1 MAIQYFDHSATS
13 GLKQKR
19 KLSAFLKTVISHYL
33 PEKKAF
39 TVNYI
44 FCDDDF
50 LLEQNIRFLNH
61 DTLTDIITF
70 DLSEKKS
77 ELRSEIYISVER
89 VKENAAKFS
98 ADYNTELHRV
108 IFHGILHLFGFKDKR
123 PADRQLMRE
132 KEQECLN
139 RYFNAT

>member
-1 MAIQYFDHSATS
+1 MAIHYFDHSVTS
-13 GLKQKR
+13 GLRQKR

-39 TVNYI
+39 SVNYI

-50 LLEQNIRFLNH
+50 LLEQNVRFLNH

-70 DLSEKKS
+70 DLSENKK

-89 VKENAAKFS
+89 VKENAGKFS
-98 ADYNTELHRV
+98 VNYNVELHRV
-108 IFHGILHLFGFKDKR
+108 IFHGLLHLCGFKDKN
-123 PADRQLMRE
+123 PADQKLMRE
-132 KEQECLN
+132 KEQECLTG
-139 RYFNAT
+139 YFNKA